1 MNGIKESI
9 KILVQTLYIE
19 DDSSF
24 ILLDDLLKKK
34 TGVFYYFLGATSSKR
49 YLKKLIVDSMKS
61 LFGNQVVEDGTKGKR
76 RGFYVDSK
84 YSLEGSS
91 YITPSNS
98 DSFSDPEKLKLYI
111 SGSKVV
117 FERRYLRFSYY
128 HVGIL
133 LVGKNNHPNAVIEL
147 SFQEDSRI
155 ANLHVSLCVDV
166 MNNGTNADN
175 PISIQGNYLDQKGIS
190 IPKILYRYARIA
202 HKAVQYHESDLNC
215 DVLAT
220 YLQLGQPI
228 WVTMTKASYRA
239 AKLAELSQLGAFLRN
254 MFIKDGDIS
263 LQTLEEVEQRNNI
276 LRSDQMQQML
286 SQPDDESTVRKS
298 KRISK
303 DKGSKEG

>member
-1 MNGIKESI
+1 M
-9 KILVQTLYIE
+9 
-19 DDSSF
+19 
-24 ILLDDLLKKK
+24 
-34 TGVFYYFLGATSSKR
+34 
-49 YLKKLIVDSMKS
+49 DSMKS

-254 MFIKDGDIS
+254 MFIKDGEIS

>member
-24 ILLDDLLKKK
+24 ILLDDLLKK

-254 MFIKDGDIS
+254 MFIKDGEIS

>member
-254 MFIKDGDIS
+254 MFIKDGEIS
-263 LQTLEEVEQRNNI
+263 LKTLEEVEQRNNI